1 MITFIS
7 EASDILT
14 KLGLD
19 WKSILFYVVNFI
31 ILLGALI
38 ALLYKPVKKMLKNK
52 RQNID
57 GVYAENEQLKA
68 ESEKLKADYD
78 KMVADMK
85 LENARVAAKV
95 ADAAQELAIAVLAEA
110 QEQAQSIV
118 NSAKKEA
125 ATQMEQLKGEYRNSV
140 NGLAVQIAEKL
151 LEREISDSD
160 NDALIEQVLSDWE
173 DAD

>member
-52 RQNID
+52 RQSID

-68 ESEKLKADYD
+68 ESEKLKVDYD

-151 LEREISDSD
+151 LEREISDRD
-160 NDALIEQVLSDWE
+160 NAALIEQVLSDWE

>member
-52 RQNID
+52 RQSID

-151 LEREISDSD
+151 LEREISDRD
-160 NDALIEQVLSDWE
+160 NAALIEQVLSDWE

>member
-1 MITFIS
+1 
-7 EASDILT
+7 
-14 KLGLD
+14 
-19 WKSILFYVVNFI
+19 
-31 ILLGALI
+31 
-38 ALLYKPVKKMLKNK
+38 ALLYRPVKKMLKSK
-52 RQNID
+52 RESLD
-57 GVYAENEQLKA
+57 GVYAENEKLKA
-68 ESEKLKADYD
+68 ESEQIKADYD

-95 ADAAQELAIAVLAEA
+95 ADAAQERANAVLVEA

-140 NGLAVQIAEKL
+140 NGLAVQIAQKL
-151 LEREISDSD
+151 LEREITDSD
-160 NDALIEQVLSDWE
+160 NAALIEQVLSDWE